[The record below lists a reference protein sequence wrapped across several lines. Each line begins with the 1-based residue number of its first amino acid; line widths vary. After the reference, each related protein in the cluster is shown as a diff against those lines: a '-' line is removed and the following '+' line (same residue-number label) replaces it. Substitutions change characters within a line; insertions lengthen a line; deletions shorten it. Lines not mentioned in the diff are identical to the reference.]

1 MAKSPRKRGITVFT
15 SAVAFFTAEAETEG
29 PWGTCQ
35 PKVTLRGRTDCLIQS
50 EYWFSEAF
58 REPPAR

>member
-1 MAKSPRKRGITVFT
+1 MAKSPQKWGITVFT

-35 PKVTLRGRTDCLIQS
+35 PKVTLRGRTDCLVQS

-58 REPPAR
+58 RELPVR

>member
-1 MAKSPRKRGITVFT
+1 MAKSPRKWGITVFT

-35 PKVTLRGRTDCLIQS
+35 PKVT
-50 EYWFSEAF
+50 
-58 REPPAR
+58 